1 MFKLPPRDA
10 EEFGEHLKTARIRK
24 NLSQVELAAA
34 CGISKVLPSRYEKG
48 KCKPSERTWA
58 VLNQVL
64 FGNDSPSQ
72 DESDET
78 LLSDA
83 SIDQLVE
90 ALKKAG
96 AATVA
101 ITF

>member
-10 EEFGEHLKTARIRK
+10 EEFGEHLKAARKEK
-24 NLSQVELAAA
+24 NMSQVELAQA
-34 CGISKVLPSRYEKG
+34 CRISKVLPSRYETG
-48 KCKPSERTWA
+48 ESKPSERTWEI
-58 VLNQVL
+58 LNQVL